1 MNQIEIRSKDNP
13 SFRKLKRLLTSKGLN
28 EEKQFLIMG
37 EKLVHEF
44 LAEKNSPYKLQYAIS
59 NIDMTFPINSRSM
72 KLGNDLFDELD
83 VLNTQHPMLVCSFEE
98 FPEINWNIL
107 PTGLQIV
114 APISDPKNMGSL
126 LRSAVGFG
134 AESVILTK
142 ESAHPLLP
150 AAIKSSAGALLKI
163 PIFQSPRSIKEIPI
177 VGENWAL
184 DMNGEDLRTVKL
196 SAKSRLIL
204 GEEGLGLPLNI
215 KADKKIKK
223 VSISTQKIE
232 SLNVVVSASIALW
245 HFRNLN

>member
-44 LAEKNSPYKLQYAIS
+44 LAEKQSPYKLQYAICS
-59 NIDMTFPINSRSM
+59 SEMTFPLNSRSM

-83 VLNTQHPMLVCSFEE
+83 ILNTQHPMLVCSFEE
-98 FPEINWNIL
+98 FPEINWNL
-107 PTGLQIV
+107 PLSGLQIV
-114 APISDPKNMGSL
+114 APIGDPKNMGSL

-142 ESAHPLLP
+142 ESSHPFLP
-150 AAIKSSAGALLKI
+150 AAIKSSAGAILKI
-163 PIFQSPRSIKEIPI
+163 PIFQTPRSIKEIPI
-177 VGENWAL
+177 IGENWAL
-184 DMNGEDLRTVKL
+184 DMNGEDLKSVKI

-204 GEEGLGLPLNI
+204 GEEGLGLPDFI
-215 KADKKIKK
+215 KADKKVKK
-223 VSISTQKIE
+223 VSIATQNVE

-245 HFRNLN
+245 HLRN

>member
-1 MNQIEIRSKDNP
+1 MNHIEIRSKDNP

-44 LAEKNSPYKLQYAIS
+44 LAEKNSPYKLQFAVC
-59 NIDMTFPINSRSM
+59 NIDMTFPLNSRSM

-83 VLNTQHPMLVCSFEE
+83 ILNTQHPMLVCSFEE
-98 FPEINWNIL
+98 FPEINWSHA
-107 PTGLQIV
+107 PAGLQIV
-114 APISDPKNMGSL
+114 APIGDPKNMGSL

-150 AAIKSSAGALLKI
+150 SAIKSSAGAILKI
-163 PIFQSPRSIKEIPI
+163 PIFQTPRSIKEIPI
-177 VGENWAL
+177 IGDNWAL
-184 DMNGEDLRTVKL
+184 DMDGEDLKTVQL
-196 SAKSRLIL
+196 SSKSRLIL
-204 GEEGLGLPLNI
+204 GEEGLGLPDAI
-215 KADKKIKK
+215 KADKKVKK
-223 VSISTQKIE
+223 VSIATQNVE

-245 HFRNLN
+245 HLRNLV

>member
-28 EEKQFLIMG
+28 EEKQFMIMG

-44 LAEKNSPYKLQYAIS
+44 LAEKNSPYKLQFAIT
-59 NIDMTFPINSRSM
+59 NIDTAFPLNSRSM

-98 FPEINWNIL
+98 FPDINWSIA

-134 AESVILTK
+134 AECIILTK
-142 ESAHPLLP
+142 ESSHPLLP
-150 AAIKSSAGALLKI
+150 AAIKSSAGAILKI
-163 PIFQSPRSIKEIPI
+163 PIFQTSQSIKDIPI
-177 VGENWAL
+177 IGENWAL
-184 DMNGEDLRTVKL
+184 DMDGEDLKSVKL
-196 SAKSRLIL
+196 SVKSRLIL
-204 GEEGLGLPLNI
+204 GEEGLGLPAAI
-215 KADKKIKK
+215 KTDKKVKK
-223 VSISTQKIE
+223 VSIPTQNVE

-245 HFRNLN
+245 HLRNST